1 MQPSTITPGA
11 KLSKTM
17 LSNAGVSWANVSFR
31 ANANV
36 RVAWHQK
43 SVSMRA
49 QRRFYSSKK
58 DKSPKLKRA
67 LSMVDGS
74 DATGKKYADVPYHL
88 RPALRVT
95 PTGKNLLSTPTFNK
109 GGAFSLG
116 ERDRLGLRGLLPPRR
131 LTMKQQ
137 IERTEAQLAKEDS
150 MIRKNLYLR
159 DLLDTN
165 ETLFHRVLLDNIKE
179 LAPAVYTPTVGQACV
194 EFGEMFRRPRDVFQL
209 S

>member
-1 MQPSTITPGA
+1 
-11 KLSKTM
+11 M
-17 LSNAGVSWANVSFR
+17 LSNVGVSWANVSFR
-31 ANANV
+31 ANANA

-58 DKSPKLKRA
+58 DKSPKLKRT
-67 LSMVDGS
+67 LSMVDGD

-116 ERDRLGLRGLLPPRR
+116 
-131 LTMKQQ
+131 
-137 IERTEAQLAKEDS
+137 RT
-150 MIRKNLYLR
+150 
-159 DLLDTN
+159 
-165 ETLFHRVLLDNIKE
+165 
-179 LAPAVYTPTVGQACV
+179 
-194 EFGEMFRRPRDVFQL
+194 
-209 S
+209 